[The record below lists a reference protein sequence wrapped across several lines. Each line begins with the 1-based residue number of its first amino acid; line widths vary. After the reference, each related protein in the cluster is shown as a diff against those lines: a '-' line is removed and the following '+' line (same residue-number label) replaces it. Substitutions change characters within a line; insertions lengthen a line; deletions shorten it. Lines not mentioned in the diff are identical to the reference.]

1 MVTIK
6 RLLLTTITFVA
17 LDAVWLGVIQRKSL
31 QRFFQGVNCG
41 RPFGVQLGVGLLVWL
56 ALAFALER
64 FVFQIARS
72 QQQAILLA
80 ALLGGLIYAVY
91 DLTNLAT
98 IRAWTWQFALKDI
111 AWGAVVSAL
120 VAAVR
125 YS

>member
-6 RLLLTTITFVA
+6 PLLLTTITFIV

-41 RPFGVQLGVGLLVWL
+41 RPFGAKLGVGLLVWL
-56 ALAFALER
+56 TLAFALER